1 VTERRAGSIA
11 AAGAGI
17 LFGASNVAT
26 VYVLL
31 SFTPVG
37 GALLRSVLAAG
48 LLGVLWVV
56 STLWARQ
63 GGDRRDADVGG
74 TTEHPWRPRLVRL
87 LIIGLCGGPAFLVG
101 LNLAVEGTGPTV
113 TAFVSGL
120 YAVIAAALAPFVLSE
135 PLRPRVV
142 VGLVGALAGCALL
155 SGLRPDPAFTQGFI
169 AAFVAAVIYGFY
181 LVLGRRWSAP
191 YALGPIAITAATI
204 GTTIAVLV
212 PWIALVDPAALAV
225 DGPVPEAVIGLMI
238 MGFALAIGQS
248 LVMASARRIQAART
262 AAFLLLNPVT
272 ALVLAAILLG
282 ERLEPTQI
290 IGAALVL
297 AGIAIAIG
305 LDRLVWASR
314 PAVPRGTGA

>member
-1 VTERRAGSIA
+1 VTERRVGSVA

-17 LFGASNVAT
+17 LFGTSNVAT

-37 GALLRSVLAAG
+37 GALYRSLIAAVLIAI
-48 LLGVLWVV
+48 LWVA
-56 STLWARQ
+56 TALLARRA
-63 GGDRRDADVGG
+63 RRGLAPAAPDVPPR
-74 TTEHPWRPRLVRL
+74 PWQDRLVRV

-120 YAVIAAALAPFVLSE
+120 YAVFAAALAPFVLSE
-135 PLRPRVV
+135 PLRARVV
-142 VGLVGALAGCALL
+142 VGLVSSLVGCALL

-181 LVLGRRWSAP
+181 LVLGRRWSAI
-191 YALGPIAITAATI
+191 YELGPLPITASTV

-212 PWIALVDPAALAV
+212 PWILVADRAALGI
-225 DGPVPEAVIGLMI
+225 DGPVPEAVIALI
-238 MGFALAIGQS
+238 VMGIALAVGQS

-262 AAFLLLNPVT
+262 AAFLLLNPVS
-272 ALVLAAILLG
+272 ALILAAILLG
-282 ERLEPTQI
+282 ERLEPVQI
-290 IGAALVL
+290 LGAGLVL
-297 AGIAIAIG
+297 VGIAIAIG
-305 LDRLVWASR
+305 LDRLVWTSR
-314 PAVPRGTGA
+314 TAISPGSGA